1 MVNSPDQEPM
11 PESATCRH
19 EHTQLIAKDNEAEY
33 IECLDCGA
41 ILETGEISA
50 AATPAGGESRAPGSS
65 GAPSEE
71 SATATGEAIDESLS
85 DA

>member
-1 MVNSPDQEPM
+1 M

-50 AATPAGGESRAPGSS
+50 AATPAGGESTAPRSS
-65 GAPSEE
+65 GAGSEE
-71 SATATGEAIDESLS
+71 SATAAGEAIDESLS